1 MREAIDT
8 VLGTEK
14 TAADIIREAR
24 QQASKMLSDND
35 NRISREQKALKER
48 QQAHFNSTVEQ
59 ALSEREA
66 LLKAVSEENIQLNTD
81 IDTIA
86 ESILNKVMQT
96 VFDRGQ
102 APE

>member
-48 QQAHFNSTVEQ
+48 QQAKTFN
-59 ALSEREA
+59 
-66 LLKAVSEENIQLNTD
+66 
-81 IDTIA
+81 
-86 ESILNKVMQT
+86 
-96 VFDRGQ
+96 
-102 APE
+102 